1 MKEKRKSE
9 FWRVVT
15 AIALIVILIPLIPF
29 AWLYDK
35 IRGNL

>member
-15 AIALIVILIPLIPF
+15 AIVLIVVLIPLIPF
-29 AWLYDK
+29 AWLYDR

>member
-1 MKEKRKSE
+1 MKEKRSE
-9 FWRVVT
+9 TLRIIV
-15 AIALIVILIPLIPF
+15 AIVMIIVLIPLIPF